1 MAVGSVVLSK
11 GWYLYMIRY
20 GSGALYTGIST
31 DVIRRF
37 NQHQQGKGA
46 RALRGKGALQLVWQ
60 RAVGSHSEALRLE
73 YRLKQ
78 WSKPRKE
85 ALLSAGDDMW
95 QALQAEVNSHE

>member
-1 MAVGSVVLSK
+1 MGSVGLSK

-31 DVIRRF
+31 DVTRRF
-37 NQHQQGKGA
+37 LQHQQGKGA

-60 RAVGSHSEALRLE
+60 QEVEGHSQALRLE

-78 WSKPRKE
+78 WSKARKE
-85 ALLSAGDDMW
+85 ALLAARDEKLW
-95 QALQAEVNSHE
+95 QTLLAEISTAE